1 MEEPCVIFR
10 SLFLFRIERNAFS
23 PSTVKLSK
31 HTELVWI
38 WGIGVVGRPSASSD
52 VMTPHILPDVIIQSL
67 VPRLSLRW
75 GIQSPLLNIFQ
86 IEDRILWLCNYG
98 ISGFMLLSFVIMCVC
113 FPHAGYAV
121 VSVDLVK
128 NFLFCF
134 CRYCVY
140 GGQIVFPDKA
150 SLKHTSLIPALI
162 CDFQSK
168 TRKPII
174 NESTSTKEEWGQRW
188 HIYREQLRNKS
199 I

>member
-1 MEEPCVIFR
+1 MRHSKSTIKHFSNRRQDFMTLQLWDQRFYAPC
-10 SLFLFRIERNAFS
+10 N
-23 PSTVKLSK
+23 
-31 HTELVWI
+31 
-38 WGIGVVGRPSASSD
+38 
-52 VMTPHILPDVIIQSL
+52 
-67 VPRLSLRW
+67 
-75 GIQSPLLNIFQ
+75 
-86 IEDRILWLCNYG
+86 
-98 ISGFMLLSFVIMCVC
+98 SFVIMCVC

-162 CDFQSK
+162 CGFQSK